1 MYSGVL
7 HKTPLVFRAYALL
20 DIQDVSIT
28 ECQIL
33 YIVQRESIYAE
44 YLSWLLANGRVIII
58 ICHIRPLLP
67 GDLAVMALGGSSI
80 LVLPI
85 ALSVFLYVLMYACIF
100 VTFLVCLCI
109 EEKEGKG
116 GKVRHYV
123 TPTPPPLTGGNVSLS
138 LCFEVRMGEIQ
149 KFPPY

>member
-85 ALSVFLYVLMYACIF
+85 ALSVFLYVLMHACMF

-109 EEKEGKG
+109 EEKEGK
-116 GKVRHYV
+116 
-123 TPTPPPLTGGNVSLS
+123 
-138 LCFEVRMGEIQ
+138 
-149 KFPPY
+149 